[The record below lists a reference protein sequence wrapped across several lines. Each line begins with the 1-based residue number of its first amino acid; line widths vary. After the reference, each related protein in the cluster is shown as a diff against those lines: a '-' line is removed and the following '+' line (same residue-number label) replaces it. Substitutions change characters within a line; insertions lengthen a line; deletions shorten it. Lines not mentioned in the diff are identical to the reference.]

1 MGYIDLKVSTFDH
14 RESRCVA
21 LTSDSNTDATNFNE
35 NKTMKKSILTITL
48 NPSVD
53 KSTRVQNIVPEKKL
67 RCDTPKYEAGGGGI
81 NVSRAL
87 KRLGI
92 SSNTLFTSGG
102 KTGNMLEVLLKQ
114 EELDIIPIHTDSETR
129 ENFIVVDTTSNQQYR
144 FGFPGEAFTT
154 EEKVDILAI
163 VDQFNP
169 APDFVVISGSLPSGV
184 PADFIGLLIHKYK
197 AKGSKVVVDTSGDAL
212 KVALEEGVY
221 LLKPNAGEL
230 AALVGK
236 EELASTDLDH
246 AAQQI
251 IAQGQAVL
259 IVVSLG
265 AQGAVLYSAAE
276 KIQMVP
282 PLVKIRSTVGAGDSM
297 VAGMVSVLAREG
309 TIEELLRM
317 GIACGSATTMAE
329 GTALF
334 QRKDVDRLYDEVR
347 KL

>member
-1 MGYIDLKVSTFDH
+1 M
-14 RESRCVA
+14 
-21 LTSDSNTDATNFNE
+21 
-35 NKTMKKSILTITL
+35 MKKTVLTITL

-53 KSTRVQNIVPEKKL
+53 KSSSVQNIVPEKKL

-92 SSNTLFTSGG
+92 SSNALFTSGG

-114 EELDIIPIHTDSETR
+114 EELDITPILISSETR
-129 ENFIVVDTTSNQQYR
+129 ENFIVVDTTTNQQYR
-144 FGFPGEAFTT
+144 FGFPGEAFTA
-154 EEKVDILAI
+154 EEKENILAI
-163 VDQFNP
+163 VDQLNP
-169 APDFVVISGSLPSGV
+169 IPDFVVISGSLPNDV
-184 PADFIGLLIHKYK
+184 PANFIGLLINKCK

-259 IVVSLG
+259 VVVSLG
-265 AQGAVLYSAAE
+265 AQGAVLYTTAE

-297 VAGMVSVLAREG
+297 VAGMVSVLARGG
-309 TIEELLRM
+309 TTEELLRM

-334 QRKDVDRLYDEVR
+334 QKKDVDRLYDEVR
-347 KL
+347 KQ

>member
-1 MGYIDLKVSTFDH
+1 M
-14 RESRCVA
+14 
-21 LTSDSNTDATNFNE
+21 
-35 NKTMKKSILTITL
+35 MKKTVLTITL

-53 KSTRVQNIVPEKKL
+53 KSTSVQNIVPEKKL

-92 SSNTLFTSGG
+92 SSNALFTSGG

-114 EELDIIPIHTDSETR
+114 EELDITPILISSETR
-129 ENFIVVDTTSNQQYR
+129 ENFIVVDTTTNQQYR
-144 FGFPGEAFTT
+144 FGFPGEAFTA
-154 EEKVDILAI
+154 EEKGNILAI
-163 VDQFNP
+163 VDQLNP
-169 APDFVVISGSLPSGV
+169 IPDFVVISGSLPNDV
-184 PADFIGLLIHKYK
+184 PANFIGLLINKCK

-221 LLKPNAGEL
+221 FLKPNAGEL
-230 AALVGK
+230 ADLVGK

-259 IVVSLG
+259 VVVSLG
-265 AQGAVLYSAAE
+265 AQGAVLYTAAE

-297 VAGMVSVLAREG
+297 VAGMVSVLARGG
-309 TIEELLRM
+309 TTEELLRM

-334 QRKDVDRLYDEVR
+334 QKKDVDRLYDEVR
-347 KL
+347 KQ